1 MLLKEYLTDNCENE
15 QLAIIIDN
23 LADAAILI
31 SKTIKTINKISQSE
45 VNKKS
50 INVDGDLQKP
60 LDIKSDEIIIDYL
73 KKSPVAGYAS
83 EEQEGFIDF
92 KNNNEFIVFADPL
105 DGSSNIDVNVSIGTI
120 FSIMPKNNLLLDK
133 AFTQSGAKQKSSG
146 FFVYGPQTTFFL
158 TLGKGTLLFALD
170 ENIEM
175 FVIINDEV
183 SIPKSTSEFAI
194 NAAYKRYW
202 NSPTAKYIQ
211 DCQDG
216 EEGSRKKNFG
226 MRWVGSLVADASRIL
241 IRGGVFLYPSDART
255 KYKNGRLRLTYEA
268 NPIAFLIE
276 QAGGKAINGIDDIL
290 AVPVKNIHQRSP
302 LVFGSSDEVIIYRK
316 HCENL

>member
-1 MLLKEYLTDNCENE
+1 MLLKEYLIDNCENE
-15 QLAIIIDN
+15 QLAIIINN

-31 SKTIKTINKISQSE
+31 SKTIKTINKISQTE
-45 VNKKS
+45 VDKKS

-92 KNNNEFIVFADPL
+92 KNNNEFIVFADHL

-146 FFVYGPQTTFFL
+146 FFVYGPQTTLFL
-158 TLGKGTLLFALD
+158 TVGKGTLLFALD

-255 KYKNGRLRLTYEA
+255 KYKSGRLRLTYEA

-276 QAGGKAINGIDDIL
+276 QAGGKAINGMDDIL

-302 LVFGSSDEVIIYRK
+302 LVFGSSDEVIIYGK
-316 HCENL
+316 YCKNL

>member
-1 MLLKEYLTDNCENE
+1 MLLKEYLIDNCENE
-15 QLAIIIDN
+15 QLAIIINN

-276 QAGGKAINGIDDIL
+276 QAGGKAINGIDNIL

>member
-15 QLAIIIDN
+15 QLAIIINN

-133 AFTQSGAKQKSSG
+133 AFTQSGSKQKSSG
-146 FFVYGPQTTFFL
+146 FFVYGPQTTLFL
-158 TLGKGTLLFALD
+158 TVGKGTLLLALD
-170 ENIEM
+170 ENIEK
-175 FVIINDEV
+175 FIIINDEV

-216 EEGSRKKNFG
+216 EDGSRKKNFG

-290 AVPVKNIHQRSP
+290 TVPVKNIHQRSP

>member
-1 MLLKEYLTDNCENE
+1 MLLKEYLIDNCENE
-15 QLAIIIDN
+15 QLAIIINN

-31 SKTIKTINKISQSE
+31 SKTIKTINKISQTE
-45 VNKKS
+45 VDKKS

-146 FFVYGPQTTFFL
+146 FFVYGPQTTLFL
-158 TLGKGTLLFALD
+158 TVGKGTLLFALD

-276 QAGGKAINGIDDIL
+276 QAGGKAINGIDNIL

-302 LVFGSSDEVIIYRK
+302 LVFGSSDEVIIYKK

>member
-1 MLLKEYLTDNCENE
+1 MLLKEYLIDNCENE
-15 QLAIIIDN
+15 QLAIIINN

-31 SKTIKTINKISQSE
+31 SKTIKTINKISQTE
-45 VNKKS
+45 VDKKS

-133 AFTQSGAKQKSSG
+133 AFTQSGSKQKSSG
-146 FFVYGPQTTFFL
+146 FFVYGPQTTLFL
-158 TLGKGTLLFALD
+158 TVGKGTLLFALD

-276 QAGGKAINGIDDIL
+276 QAGGKAINGIDNIL
-290 AVPVKNIHQRSP
+290 VVPVKNIHQRSP

>member
-15 QLAIIIDN
+15 QLAIIINN

-276 QAGGKAINGIDDIL
+276 QAGGKAINGIDNIL

>member
-15 QLAIIIDN
+15 QLAIIINN

-216 EEGSRKKNFG
+216 EDGSRKKNFG

-241 IRGGVFLYPSDART
+241 IRGGFFLYPSDART

-276 QAGGKAINGIDDIL
+276 QAGGKAINGIDNIL

-302 LVFGSSDEVIIYRK
+302 LVFGSSDEVIIYGK
-316 HCENL
+316 HCKNV

>member
-1 MLLKEYLTDNCENE
+1 MLLKEYLIDNCENE
-15 QLAIIIDN
+15 QLAIIINN

-31 SKTIKTINKISQSE
+31 SKTIKTINKISQTE
-45 VNKKS
+45 VDKKS

-146 FFVYGPQTTFFL
+146 FFVYGPQTTLFL
-158 TLGKGTLLFALD
+158 TVGKGTLLFALD

-276 QAGGKAINGIDDIL
+276 QAGGKAINGIDNIL

>member
-1 MLLKEYLTDNCENE
+1 MLLKEYLIDNCENE
-15 QLAIIIDN
+15 QLAIIINN

-31 SKTIKTINKISQSE
+31 SKTIKTINKISQTE
-45 VNKKS
+45 VDKKS

-146 FFVYGPQTTFFL
+146 FFVYGPQTTLFL
-158 TLGKGTLLFALD
+158 TVGKGTLLFALD
-170 ENIEM
+170 ENIEK
-175 FVIINDEV
+175 FIIINDEV

-276 QAGGKAINGIDDIL
+276 QAGGKAINGIDNIL

-302 LVFGSSDEVIIYRK
+302 LVFGSSDEVIIYKK

>member
-15 QLAIIIDN
+15 QLAIIINN

-226 MRWVGSLVADASRIL
+226 MRWVGSLVADASRIF
-241 IRGGVFLYPSDART
+241 IRGGIFLYPADNR
-255 KYKNGRLRLTYEA
+255 KNYKDGRLRLTYEA

-276 QAGGKAINGIDDIL
+276 QAGGKATNGYENIL
-290 AVPVKNIHQRSP
+290 NLEVKDIHQRSP
-302 LVFGSSDEVIIYRK
+302 LIFGSLDEVLIYKKHHEII
-316 HCENL
+316 

>member
-15 QLAIIIDN
+15 QLAIIINN

-31 SKTIKTINKISQSE
+31 SKTIKTINKISQTE
-45 VNKKS
+45 VDKKS

-146 FFVYGPQTTFFL
+146 FFVYGPQTTLFL
-158 TLGKGTLLFALD
+158 TVGKGTLLFALD

-241 IRGGVFLYPSDART
+241 IRGGVFLYQSDART

-276 QAGGKAINGIDDIL
+276 QAGGKAINGIDNIL

-302 LVFGSSDEVIIYRK
+302 LVFGSSDEVVIYRK

>member
-15 QLAIIIDN
+15 QLAIIINN

-276 QAGGKAINGIDDIL
+276 QAGGKAINGIDNIL
-290 AVPVKNIHQRSP
+290 TVPVKNIHQRSP

>member
-1 MLLKEYLTDNCENE
+1 MLLKEYLIDNCENE
-15 QLAIIIDN
+15 QLAIIINN

-31 SKTIKTINKISQSE
+31 SKTIKTINKISQTE
-45 VNKKS
+45 VDKKS

-146 FFVYGPQTTFFL
+146 FFVYGPQTTLFL
-158 TLGKGTLLFALD
+158 TVGKGTLLFALD

-255 KYKNGRLRLTYEA
+255 KYKNGR
-268 NPIAFLIE
+268 
-276 QAGGKAINGIDDIL
+276 
-290 AVPVKNIHQRSP
+290 
-302 LVFGSSDEVIIYRK
+302 
-316 HCENL
+316 

>member
-15 QLAIIIDN
+15 QLAIIINN

-31 SKTIKTINKISQSE
+31 SKTIKTINKISHSE

-216 EEGSRKKNFG
+216 EDGSRKKNFG